1 MIVKLM
7 FKFLTLDLKRI
18 IVIVS
23 LNMLASID
31 FIGEYDLKSILLFL
45 FIKFG
50 FLKREKESLYMAV
63 GAVL

>member
-1 MIVKLM
+1 M

-23 LNMLASID
+23 LHMLASID
-31 FIGEYDLKSILLFL
+31 FIGEYNLKSILSFL

-50 FLKREKESLYMAV
+50 FLKMEKESLHMAV